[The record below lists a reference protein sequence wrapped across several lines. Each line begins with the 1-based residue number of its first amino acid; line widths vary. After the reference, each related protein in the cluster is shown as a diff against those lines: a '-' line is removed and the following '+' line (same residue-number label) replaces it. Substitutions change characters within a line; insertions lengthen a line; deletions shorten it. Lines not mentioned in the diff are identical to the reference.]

1 MIRVML
7 EKKYAQHPYIIY
19 FQGLL
24 VLADFLKARAPR
36 ELEKVLSIIRNKEK
50 IIFNLIILIF
60 FLAQD
65 NYSQNDQ
72 RKTQYLIERCFF
84 FKDYNA

>member
-19 FQGLL
+19 FQGFL
-24 VLADFLKARAPR
+24 VLADFLKAKAPR
-36 ELEKVLSIIRNKEK
+36 ELEKELSIIRNKEK
-50 IIFNLIILIF
+50 SIFNLIILIF

-72 RKTQYLIERCFF
+72 RKT
-84 FKDYNA
+84 